1 MQTTPL
7 SIDTKHED
15 QRRHR
20 SVNRREALTLQL
32 NQVVNDF
39 ELDACVLTD
48 DHGQLVA
55 SSHTSLDAF
64 EKAYTALQSYEFPR
78 SESLCVREFYADG
91 KRYKLATVGQETVM
105 NEVSLY
111 RTILGVRRIHTNTN

>member
-1 MQTTPL
+1 MQTNTNH
-7 SIDTKHED
+7 IEANNDD

-20 SVNRREALTLQL
+20 SVVRREALTMQL
-32 NQVVNDF
+32 NQVVSDF
-39 ELDACVLTD
+39 QLDACVLTD
-48 DHGQLVA
+48 DSGQLVA
-55 SSHTSLDAF
+55 SSHKSLDAF
-64 EKAYTALQSYEFPR
+64 EKAYTALQAYG
-78 SESLCVREFYADG
+78 SLLSDTLCMGEFYADG